1 MDLLIRMQIKTNSEL
16 ARIRNVISTANL
28 QQPVDAHT
36 FNQYSWGR
44 YDTEVYGGRCGYIKD
59 AGMRGR
65 VTIFLSGKMIS
76 TGADSVTQS
85 LEQLNQAKALL
96 LEAGL
101 IRDIALQPKVQNIVA
116 TTDLGSRL
124 DFSMLLSQISNYI
137 YEPETFP
144 GIIYRTANGPTALIF
159 SSGKLVIAG
168 SKSDRELQDTSKNLT
183 MKLINFICK

>member
-1 MDLLIRMQIKTNSEL
+1 MQIKTTSEL
-16 ARIRNVISTANL
+16 ARITNVISTANL
-28 QQPVDAHT
+28 QQPVDAQI

-44 YDTEVYGGRCGYIKD
+44 YDTEIYRGRCGYIKD
-59 AGMRGR
+59 VEMRGR

-76 TGADSVTQS
+76 TGADGVSQS

-96 LEAGL
+96 LEARL
-101 IRDIALQPKVQNIVA
+101 IQDVTLYPIVQNIVA
-116 TTDLGSRL
+116 TLDLGSEL
-124 DFSMLLSQISNYI
+124 DFTTILQSISNYI

-168 SKSDRELQDTSKNLT
+168 SKSERQLQDTSKDLM
-183 MKLINFICK
+183 MKIINFVL